1 MSFGY
6 MHAQWKRLTVGGRF
20 LLNAEERRKANRQT
34 GSSFSEPIFD
44 FPCMK
49 QNCGIMHDP
58 AGHITHFMNN
68 VSECIRDKM
77 KGCDWQLRVMAIDA
91 DVKAKIA
98 EVNMTKK
105 SSASLVESRNI

>member
-1 MSFGY
+1 
-6 MHAQWKRLTVGGRF
+6 
-20 LLNAEERRKANRQT
+20 
-34 GSSFSEPIFD
+34 
-44 FPCMK
+44 
-49 QNCGIMHDP
+49 MHDP

-105 SSASLVESRNI
+105 SSASLVESRNIERRIRQIRKQKKDRETRAFG